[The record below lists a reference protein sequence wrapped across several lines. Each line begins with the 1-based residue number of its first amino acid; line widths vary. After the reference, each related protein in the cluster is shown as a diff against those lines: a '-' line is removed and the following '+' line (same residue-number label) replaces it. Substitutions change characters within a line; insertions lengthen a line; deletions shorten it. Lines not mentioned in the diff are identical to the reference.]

1 MRILVVEDSPLVGE
15 VLRDLCVDLGHD
27 AALVTTAEEALVRL
41 RVDRPDLI
49 MLDLRLPGMTGGDFL
64 RLPLV
69 REAGVPVIV
78 VSGSASESQVR
89 ECLDLGAVKFL
100 PKPVPIDQLQRLL
113 EWFEHPPRARRPD
126 PPGRPAVERR
136 RAPRARIALPVLIH
150 ESDCNQW
157 QTTSVDLSS
166 QAVKV
171 QSVAAP
177 RPGPTVEISFVP
189 PGEAEPV
196 RAVSLLIRV
205 DADGYVFYFLNLT
218 EEHFERL
225 TYLVHRLT
233 SPPRP
238 S

>member
-69 REAGVPVIV
+69 RDAGVPVIV
-78 VSGSASESQVR
+78 VSGNASESQVR

-100 PKPVPIDQLQRLL
+100 PKPVPIDQLERLL
-113 EWFEHPPRARRPD
+113 EWFERPPRARRPD
-126 PPGRPAVERR
+126 SSGRSAVERR
-136 RAPRARIALPVLIH
+136 RLPRARVELPVLIH
-150 ESDCNQW
+150 ESDCSEW
-157 QTTSVDLSS
+157 RTTSVDLST

-171 QSVAAP
+171 LSSAAP

-218 EEHFERL
+218 EDHFERL

-233 SPPRP
+233 SSQRP